1 MQYRALVLLAFT
13 AGLAAGPLSGQR
25 ADSITSSPAE
35 KFGGSQATVVI
46 EEYSDFQCP
55 YCAAHEMK
63 FAEAVQ
69 QWVAKQKG
77 DVRFEF
83 YDVALPRHLA
93 AGLAAHAA
101 RCAGAQGHYDE
112 ARHALFAEQQQWAAA
127 PDASLRVAELA
138 RSFVRD
144 TTRFNS
150 CLLRDAWRTDR
161 ILAAN
166 LKRARDLDV
175 PGTPTFLIFVGD
187 HVAQIVDPASPDSMA
202 AVVRS
207 LKEKH

>member
-1 MQYRALVLLAFT
+1 MQFRALVLLAFT

-35 KFGGSQATVVI
+35 KFGGSKATVVI

-112 ARHALFAEQQQWAAA
+112 ARHAIFAEQQQWSTASDAAE
-127 PDASLRVAELA
+127 RVTELA
-138 RSFVRD
+138 RTFVKD
-144 TTRFNS
+144 TARFNT
-150 CLLRDAWRTDR
+150 CLDRNALRMDR
-161 ILAAN
+161 IMAAN
-166 LKRARDLDV
+166 LQRARDLQV
-175 PGTPTFLIFVGD
+175 PGTPTFLVFVGE
-187 HVAQIVDPASPDSMA
+187 HMSQIVDPVSADSIA
-202 AVVRS
+202 AVVKS
-207 LKEKH
+207 LQTRH